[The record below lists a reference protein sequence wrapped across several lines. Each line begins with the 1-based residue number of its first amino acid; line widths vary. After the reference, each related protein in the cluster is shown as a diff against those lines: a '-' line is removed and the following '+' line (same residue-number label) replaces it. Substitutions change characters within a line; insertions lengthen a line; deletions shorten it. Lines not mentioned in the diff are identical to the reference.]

1 MFKVD
6 KTYHQIMRMKIREI
20 IKGVIIS
27 KINKIDKIIYK
38 TTDEGKILTV
48 IFPKQ
53 KQHKI

>member
-1 MFKVD
+1 
-6 KTYHQIMRMKIREI
+6 MKIREI

-53 KQHKI
+53 KQHKIWGSNIYKIKMLRQ

>member
-1 MFKVD
+1 
-6 KTYHQIMRMKIREI
+6 MRMKIREI

-48 IFPKQ
+48 IFPKL
-53 KQHKI
+53 KQHKTRGFNI